1 MNMIIKSTLIVLT
14 AMTSTFSLANNISPD
29 FLLNEIGISY
39 KKYVNSSPEVGIYA
53 MESVIR
59 LQESDRSSEL
69 LHKTGPTSLALSYLR
84 LGLLYEKL
92 DLHKKA
98 DNVFYKAVTSYKS
111 QVTDI
116 ENVSLIELKKFVV
129 GLDDSIAANKK
140 NNNGR

>member
-1 MNMIIKSTLIVLT
+1 MNMFIKSTLIVLT
-14 AMTSTFSLANNISPD
+14 AMTSNFSLANNISSD
-29 FLLNEIGISY
+29 FLLNEIDISY

-92 DLHKKA
+92 NFTKKA

-111 QVTDI
+111 QVTDS

-129 GLDDSIAANKK
+129 GLDASIAANKK
-140 NNNGR
+140 TNKAR